1 MAYMFVYAPVDGSY
15 NVPVPSD
22 TLFQKQMFM
31 LSRRQET
38 GLRFTSWK
46 YGPFSKALF
55 DAMNI
60 NRKQENLVRIPEKKF
75 GLALA
80 DKKINEAKS
89 LWGSVDES
97 TRGHM
102 VAVKGFMNDMDYR
115 EAASYI
121 YSIYPEFTK
130 KSETYEDYCKYR
142 VEAACPLLPK
152 RKTTLA
158 QSATVACMPY
168 VDFVDMVR
176 DGEIPEYIEHAGG
189 LSSLVREIASGEK
202 RTWPRGGP
210 VYGPCRGRADA
221 ARPCRGYACGF
232 PRPAGA
238 SAGLEEGPKDLGQ
251 ARDRLVRVDL
261 LTAHPPVLVVLPVQ
275 AHARAGRL
283 KEERVYEPRA
293 AAGLHRARVCTARK
307 PHVLLAGLL

>member
-1 MAYMFVYAPVDGSY
+1 MRKLEPEDIRGAEWMAYMLVYAPVDGSY

-46 YGPFSKALF
+46 YGPFSKELF

-60 NRKQENLVRIPEKKF
+60 NKKQENLVRIPEKKF

-142 VEAACPLLPK
+142 VEAACPLLLK

-202 RTWPRGGP
+202 RTWPR
-210 VYGPCRGRADA
+210 A
-221 ARPCRGYACGF
+221 ARFTG
-232 PRPAGA
+232 PAGA
-238 SAGLEEGPKDLGQ
+238 GRMPRGP
-251 ARDRLVRVDL
+251 
-261 LTAHPPVLVVLPVQ
+261 
-275 AHARAGRL
+275 
-283 KEERVYEPRA
+283 
-293 AAGLHRARVCTARK
+293 AAGTHVGSPARRARPR
-307 PHVLLAGLL
+307 G